1 MNEYLNYF
9 SESEKKSVK
18 KFSQFRDKAFLP
30 IIKLLDS
37 LKFTPD
43 GLSLLS
49 LLVLSGFIYFANK
62 NIYYAL
68 IFVAI
73 HVIFDSLDGG
83 LARYQKSAS
92 NKGAIFDIVVDQMA
106 MVIGVL
112 TLIYFSMI
120 DPFWSAFYMVS
131 YIIMIIF
138 LVLLN
143 ALGNPV
149 KYIIRTKYFFFII
162 LFIDAYFGTNLLRPF
177 LIIFSLY
184 MTCSSIYLIGKF
196 RTTIQK

>member
-1 MNEYLNYF
+1 MSEYLNYF
-9 SESEKKSVK
+9 SESERKSIK
-18 KFSQFRDKAFLP
+18 RFAQFRDKSLLP
-30 IIKLLDS
+30 IIKLLDV

-43 GLSLLS
+43 SLSLLS

-68 IFVAI
+68 IFVVI

-92 NKGAIFDIVVDQMA
+92 NKGAIFDIVVDQTA

-131 YIIMIIF
+131 YIIMITF

-143 ALGNPV
+143 ALKNPV
-149 KYIIRTKYFFFII
+149 RYIIRTKYFFFII
-162 LFIDAYFGTNLLRPF
+162 LFIDAYFETNLLRPF
-177 LIIFSLY
+177 LIIFSIY